1 MNVKDR
7 LTKLEAVRDDDA
19 VPAIT
24 FLIEGEALELFEILQ
39 HGGERIRI
47 ERQRDESEDAFM
59 MRATAIRDGLIVRSR
74 GTTAAPIPIMF
85 QHPLSG
91 FDESRVTRGKSR
103 A

>member
-24 FLIEGEALELFEILQ
+24 FLIEGEPVELFEIQ
-39 HGGERIRI
+39 HGGEKIRI

-85 QHPLSG
+85 QHPLS
-91 FDESRVTRGKSR
+91 RV
-103 A
+103 